1 MTNIIYGTPE
11 ELAAWV
17 DPDTEPAPPVS
28 KATVLLRA
36 ASQLVLW
43 YTQAA
48 RYATGDDGKATNEDV
63 ADAMLSATLEQA
75 ATWHLNDIDPR
86 MGAAQTK
93 RRVASKSLNGASV
106 SYVADPKADSWLSD
120 LASGQA
126 LTLSAWQ
133 FLDNAG
139 LLVTT
144 VGTAPNIPEV
154 FNIAQRAYDPLTGD
168 LEPEPAP

>member
-1 MTNIIYGTPE
+1 MSIIYGTPAD
-11 ELAAWV
+11 LATWV
-17 DPDTEPAPPVS
+17 DPDTVPAPAIP

-36 ASQLVLW
+36 ATQLVLS

-48 RYATGDDGKATNEDV
+48 RYATDAEGKATDENV
-63 ADAMLSATLEQA
+63 ADALLSATLEQA
-75 ATWHLNDIDPR
+75 AAWHLNDIDPR
-86 MGAAQTK
+86 LGSAQTK

-106 SYVADPKADSWLSD
+106 SYVADPKADNYLSD

-126 LTLSAWQ
+126 LTLTAWR

-139 LLVTT
+139 LIVTT

-168 LEPEPAP
+168 LEPEPQP

>member
-1 MTNIIYGTPE
+1 MTNIIYGTPA
-11 ELAAWV
+11 ELAVWV
-17 DPDTEPAPPVS
+17 DPDTDPAPPIP

-48 RYATGDDGKATNEDV
+48 RYATGDDGKATDEDV

-75 ATWHLNDIDPR
+75 AAWHLNGIDPR
-86 MGAAQTK
+86 LGAGQIK
-93 RRVASKSLNGASV
+93 RRISSKSLSGASV
-106 SYVADPKADSWLSD
+106 SYVADPKADTWLSD

-126 LTLSAWQ
+126 LTVSAWQ

-139 LLVTT
+139 LIVTT
-144 VGTAPNIPEV
+144 VGSAPNMPEV

-168 LEPEPAP
+168 LEPEPTP

>member
-1 MTNIIYGTPE
+1 MTNIIYGTPA

-17 DPDTEPAPPVS
+17 DPDGDPAEPVPN
-28 KATVLLRA
+28 ATVLLRA

-48 RYATGDDGKATNEDV
+48 RYATGDDGKATDESV

-75 ATWHLNDIDPR
+75 SIWHLNGIDPR
-86 MGAAQTK
+86 LGPAQGK

-106 SYVADPKADSWLSD
+106 SYVADPKADTWHSD

-126 LTLSAWQ
+126 LTLSAWK

-139 LLVTT
+139 LIVTT
-144 VGTAPNIPEV
+144 VGTTPNVPEV
-154 FNIAQRAYDPLTGD
+154 FNIEQRAYDPLTGD
-168 LEPEPAP
+168 MEPQP